1 MGRKK
6 LNRPQD
12 ELDQE
17 RRERQM
23 RYYWRNKERL
33 NKKRLEY
40 YYKTNLN
47 KDDCASTGDLLDRK

>member
-17 RRERQM
+17 RRDRQM
-23 RYYWRNKERL
+23 RYYGRNKERL

-47 KDDCASTGDLLDRK
+47 KDESH